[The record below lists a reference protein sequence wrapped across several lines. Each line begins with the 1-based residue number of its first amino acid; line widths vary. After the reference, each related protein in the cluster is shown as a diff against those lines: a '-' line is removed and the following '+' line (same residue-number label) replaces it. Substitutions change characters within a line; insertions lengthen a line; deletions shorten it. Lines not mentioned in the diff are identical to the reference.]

1 MKRADGAADPFEAAY
16 SRKLVVNVQDY
27 VRRFA
32 GLEDGEARER
42 LQEFL
47 DRLIKE
53 NPGAV
58 AVMDEIGC
66 GIVPVRREERLW
78 RDLAGEAAQTLA
90 ACSRDVYRV
99 TGGLAQVLKGG
110 ER

>member
-47 DRLIKE
+47 ERLIKE
-53 NPGAV
+53 NPGVV

-66 GIVPVRREERLW
+66 GIVPVGREERLW
-78 RDLAGEAAQTLA
+78 RDLAGEAAQTPGSLFQG
-90 ACSRDVYRV
+90 RIPGHRRPGPG
-99 TGGLAQVLKGG
+99 TEG
-110 ER
+110 R

>member
-1 MKRADGAADPFEAAY
+1 
-16 SRKLVVNVQDY
+16 
-27 VRRFA
+27 
-32 GLEDGEARER
+32 
-42 LQEFL
+42 
-47 DRLIKE
+47 
-53 NPGAV
+53 
-58 AVMDEIGC
+58 MDEIGC

>member
-1 MKRADGAADPFEAAY
+1 MRALRTEKPENGC
-16 SRKLVVNVQDY
+16 
-27 VRRFA
+27 
-32 GLEDGEARER
+32 
-42 LQEFL
+42 QEFL

-66 GIVPVRREERLW
+66 GIVPVGREERLW

-90 ACSRDVYRV
+90 ACSRDVYRSQ
-99 TGGLAQVLKGG
+99 AAWP
-110 ER
+110 RY